1 MPSSW
6 GSGVKLCRQLD
17 LTAEQLVEEWEAFSF
32 NRKLPVDEPTGSHM
46 DQFEIHKLKQ
56 KQFSKHK
63 ASPAPVVGKK
73 RQATESRDEPDH
85 ETHDPQTSA
94 PEKKKK
100 KKEASPTREEQE
112 ESEATFEQRKQ
123 NTGKLITGWNSSL
136 SESREPSQV
145 PAISFPYGEQALSQ
159 DSSESIRYMHD
170 PLTQRADSE

>member
-94 PEKKKK
+94 P
-100 KKEASPTREEQE
+100 REEKE
-112 ESEATFEQRKQ
+112 EKRGVAHTGRTRRERSHFRTTQAKHRQTHYRMEQ
-123 NTGKLITGWNSSL
+123 LL
-136 SESREPSQV
+136 E
-145 PAISFPYGEQALSQ
+145 
-159 DSSESIRYMHD
+159 
-170 PLTQRADSE
+170 